1 MQKFL
6 IFVLQ
11 LYLAVILTLYATD
24 QILAYQRLA
33 QFKKM
38 EDCCV
43 SAADQYASFSAVYKT
58 ASTLDALAQLDD
70 LSRLDR
76 YKAISSW
83 EQALMSPAK
92 DDIAGDWDLP
102 GAEATDRL
110 EGFLARRK
118 VTPTAVASLA
128 QRFRD
133 AGPDIDPEL
142 TEDEE
147 KAAHYLAGNLTYLSA
162 VTGVARTELRD
173 ILAKQAGGQ
182 RELEDFVASRAANKK
197 VSGYRVACASFR
209 GVEQASSL
217 GKVEKAPD
225 DDVGFLDCIREA
237 LKPES
242 D

>member
-24 QILAYQRLA
+24 QVLAHQRLA

-58 ASTLDALAQLDD
+58 AATLSALAELDD

-92 DDIAGDWDLP
+92 DDIAGEWDRP
-102 GAEATDRL
+102 GAEVTDRL
-110 EGFLARRK
+110 SGFLARRK
-118 VTPTAVASLA
+118 VTHEAVALLA
-128 QRFRD
+128 QKFRA

-147 KAAHYLAGNLTYLSA
+147 KATSYLAKNLTYLSA

-182 RELEDFVASRAANKK
+182 RELDEFVASRAANKQA
-197 VSGYRVACASFR
+197 SGYRNACASFR
-209 GVEQASSL
+209 GVEKASSL
-217 GKVEKAPD
+217 GKVENAAED
-225 DDVGFLDCIREA
+225 DAGFLSCIRKA
-237 LKPES
+237 LQP
-242 D
+242 DVD